1 MAGSSFAVLGGFYL
15 NDYGL
20 EVKYNPISMFNE
32 FSYDER
38 SSPILNEPKLAMQFT
53 VKKLF

>member
-1 MAGSSFAVLGGFYL
+1 VAGSSFAVLGGFYL